1 MAGPPA
7 ALRRR
12 LDRFAAE
19 RVGQIRVLWRR
30 SMQLRVVLSTLAMS
44 IVVVG
49 VLGLV
54 LQTQIADRLVQG
66 KEQAALIQADISRQA
81 LERDLA
87 RIDPDRDGAQAV
99 LDDVLDRLSTSGQ
112 DAGSNGLTRGSDPTS
127 DAGAFDAVLIAG
139 SDTLGAV
146 PGTLPTVPG
155 GSTGEI
161 SAGPAQVIPPQLRAP
176 VLQGFLATKYLTVAS
191 SGQAAPVPTLVVG
204 QPVRTAGRNL
214 QLYLLFP
221 LSAEQRTLA
230 LVQSTLALAAGV
242 LLVLLAGISSVVT
255 RQVVRPVRQAAD
267 VAERFADGHLDERMP
282 VHGDDEVA
290 RLAESYNEMAASIQS
305 QIRQLEEFGALQRR
319 FTSDVSHELRTPL
332 TTVRMAAE
340 VLHAQV
346 DPSEVTASRSAQL
359 LVDELD
365 RFEGLL
371 ADLLEISRLDAGMA
385 ELGLEL
391 VDVASVVRR
400 AAETVR
406 HLVEETDTP
415 LLLDLGDADEPV
427 LAEVDPRRLERI
439 LRNLLANAIDHG
451 ESRPIEV
458 RLGADEGA
466 LAVVVRDHGIGLKPG
481 EAGLV
486 FNRFWRADP
495 SRQRRSGGTGLGL
508 AISLEDARLHGGWL
522 QAWGEVDRGA
532 VFRLTLPL
540 RHGERLRTSPLPL
553 LPVAAAPAAAEP
565 GIHDAAPTAGT
576 ALPPMDAEDADD
588 AEDDG
593 ATGDG
598 LDDDL
603 DDDLDDGVDLD
614 GLDPAAFP
622 EPSPPSDPG
631 TSVTR

>member
-1 MAGPPA
+1 MLTG
-7 ALRRR
+7 LRLR
-12 LDRFAAE
+12 LERFAAE
-19 RVGQIRVLWRR
+19 RVGQVRVLWRR

-44 IVVVG
+44 VVVVA

-112 DAGSNGLTRGSDPTS
+112 GADQDGLARGSDPTS

-139 SDTLGAV
+139 SDTVGA
-146 PGTLPTVPG
+146 LPTVPG
-155 GSTGEI
+155 GATVEV
-161 SAGPAQVIPPQLRAP
+161 SAGPAEVIPPQLRAP

-191 SGQAAPVPTLVVG
+191 SDQAAPVPTLVVG

-346 DPSEVTASRSAQL
+346 DPTEVTSARSAQL

-365 RFEGLL
+365 RFETLL

-385 ELGLEL
+385 ELGLEE
-391 VDVASVVRR
+391 VDVGAIVRR
-400 AAETVR
+400 SAETVR
-406 HLVEETDTP
+406 HLVEATGTP
-415 LLLDLGDADEPV
+415 LLLDLGDQV
-427 LAEVDPRRLERI
+427 LAEVDPRRVERI

-451 ESRPIEV
+451 EGRPIEV
-458 RLGADEGA
+458 RLAADEGA
-466 LAVVVRDHGIGLKPG
+466 FAVVVRDHGVGLKPG

-522 QAWGEVDRGA
+522 QAWGEVDQGA

-565 GIHDAAPTAGT
+565 GIHDAAPTTGT
-576 ALPPMDAEDADD
+576 ALPPPEAD
-588 AEDDG
+588 
-593 ATGDG
+593 TGDG
-598 LDDDL
+598 DTTNGGAD
-603 DDDLDDGVDLD
+603 
-614 GLDPAAFP
+614 FP
-622 EPSPPSDPG
+622 EPSLPEATFPEPTLPDPAPPSGPG
-631 TSVTR
+631 SSSVIR

>member
-1 MAGPPA
+1 MTSLLTG
-7 ALRRR
+7 LRRR
-12 LDRFAAE
+12 LDRFVAE
-19 RVGQIRVLWRR
+19 RVGQVRVLWRR

-44 IVVVG
+44 IVVVA

-99 LDDVLDRLSTSGQ
+99 LDDVLDRLSTSGR
-112 DAGSNGLTRGSDPTS
+112 DAGSNGVTRGNDPAS

-146 PGTLPTVPG
+146 PGALPTVPG
-155 GSTGEI
+155 GTTGEV
-161 SAGPAQVIPPQLRAP
+161 SAGPAEVIPPQLRAP

-191 SGQAAPVPTLVVG
+191 AGQAAPVPTLVVG

-346 DPSEVTASRSAQL
+346 DPSDVTAARSAQL

-365 RFEGLL
+365 RFETLL
-371 ADLLEISRLDAGMA
+371 SDLLEISRLDAGMA
-385 ELGLEL
+385 ELGLET
-391 VDVASVVRR
+391 VDVAAVVRR

-406 HLVEETDTP
+406 HLVEDTHTP
-415 LLLDLGDADEPV
+415 LLLDLGDQGDTGGPV
-427 LAEVDPRRLERI
+427 LAEVDPRRVERI

-458 RLGADEGA
+458 RLAADEGA

-540 RHGERLRTSPLPL
+540 HHGERLRTSPLPL

-565 GIHDAAPTAGT
+565 GIHDAAPTTGT
-576 ALPPMDAEDADD
+576 ALPPMEEEDTAP
-588 AEDDG
+588 EIR
-593 ATGDG
+593 
-598 LDDDL
+598 DDL
-603 DDDLDDGVDLD
+603 DDVS
-614 GLDPAAFP
+614 FP
-622 EPSPPSDPG
+622 EPSPPPDPG
-631 TSVTR
+631 TSVAR

>member
-1 MAGPPA
+1 M
-7 ALRRR
+7 LTSVRRR

-19 RVGQIRVLWRR
+19 RVGQVRVLWRR

-44 IVVVG
+44 IVVVA

-99 LDDVLDRLSTSGQ
+99 LDDVLDRLSTSGR
-112 DAGSNGLTRGSDPTS
+112 DAGSNGVTRGSDPTS

-139 SDTLGAV
+139 SDTLGSV
-146 PGTLPTVPG
+146 PGALPTVPG

-191 SGQAAPVPTLVVG
+191 AGQAAPVPTLVVG

-346 DPSEVTASRSAQL
+346 DPSEVTAARSAQL

-365 RFEGLL
+365 RFETLL
-371 ADLLEISRLDAGMA
+371 SDLLEISRLDAGMA

-406 HLVEETDTP
+406 HLVDDTATP

-427 LAEVDPRRLERI
+427 LAEVDPRRVERI

-458 RLGADEGA
+458 RLAADEGA

-553 LPVAAAPAAAEP
+553 LPVAASPAAADP
-565 GIHDAAPTAGT
+565 GIHDAAPTTGT
-576 ALPPMDAEDADD
+576 ALPPMDA
-588 AEDDG
+588 DDG
-593 ATGDG
+593 G
-598 LDDDL
+598 DDDL
-603 DDDLDDGVDLD
+603 DLDDD
-614 GLDPAAFP
+614 GFP
-622 EPSPPSDPG
+622 EPFPQPSPPSDPG
-631 TSVTR
+631 TSVAR

>member
-1 MAGPPA
+1 
-7 ALRRR
+7 
-12 LDRFAAE
+12 
-19 RVGQIRVLWRR
+19 
-30 SMQLRVVLSTLAMS
+30 MQLRVVLSTLAMS
-44 IVVVG
+44 IVVVA

-87 RIDPDRDGAQAV
+87 RVDPDRDGAQAV

-112 DAGSNGLTRGSDPTS
+112 DSEANGLARGSDPAS

-139 SDTLGAV
+139 SDTVGGDPGA
-146 PGTLPTVPG
+146 LPTVPG
-155 GSTGEI
+155 GAPVEV
-161 SAGPAQVIPPQLRAP
+161 SAGPAEVIPPQLRAP

-230 LVQSTLALAAGV
+230 LVQSTLALAGGV

-346 DPSEVTASRSAQL
+346 DPSETTAARSAQL

-391 VDVASVVRR
+391 VDVGGLVRR

-406 HLVEETDTP
+406 PLVEDTRTP
-415 LLLDLGDADEPV
+415 LLLDLGDQDGDQV
-427 LAEVDPRRLERI
+427 IAEIDPRRVERI

-458 RLGADEGA
+458 RLAADDSA
-466 LAVVVRDHGIGLKPG
+466 LAVVVRDHGVGLKPG

-576 ALPPMDAEDADD
+576 ALPPPDPEREPD
-588 AEDDG
+588 
-593 ATGDG
+593 TTP
-598 LDDDL
+598 DDDQDAAL
-603 DDDLDDGVDLD
+603 
-614 GLDPAAFP
+614 PAPA
-622 EPSPPSDPG
+622 PPADPG
-631 TSVTR
+631 PSVVR